1 MLIQDHDRAGG
12 YWGAVYAFCAVKGL
26 QCVID
31 GPVGCENLPVTSV
44 LHYTDALPPHELPIV
59 VTGLG
64 EEELGRD
71 GTEGAM
77 KRAWGTLDP
86 ALPAVVVTG
95 SIAEMIGG
103 GVTPQGTNIQRFLP
117 RTIDEDQWEA
127 ADRAMTWVFTEF
139 GMTKGRMPP
148 EKKREEDAKPRV
160 NILGPMYGTFNMPSD
175 LAEIRRL
182 VEGIGAE
189 VNMVMPL
196 GAHIAEMRDLVNADV
211 NICMYREFGRG
222 LCEVLGKPYLQA
234 PIGVDSTTKFLRKLG
249 ELLQLDPEPFI
260 VREKHS
266 TIKPVWDLWRSVT
279 QDFFATASFA
289 IVANETYARGIR
301 NYLED
306 DLGLP
311 CAFAV
316 ARARGSKTNNNE
328 VRALMAQKRP
338 LVVLGSINEKMYLAE
353 LKGGHGPSPAFIPAS
368 FPGAAI
374 RRATGTPMM
383 GYAGATYLLQEVCNG
398 LFDALFHILP
408 LGSDMDQAEATLT
421 PLKRDFPWDADA
433 QAALDR
439 IVAQHPIL
447 TRISAAKNLRD
458 AAEKAALSAGAER
471 VVIETVLALEP
482 TASAPNKGGAKD
494 D

>member
-127 ADRAMTWVFTEF
+127 ADRAMTWIFTEF

-148 EKKREEDAKPRV
+148 EKKREEDSKPRV

-182 VEGIGAE
+182 VEGTGAE

-458 AAEKAALSAGAER
+458 
-471 VVIETVLALEP
+471 
-482 TASAPNKGGAKD
+482 
-494 D
+494 